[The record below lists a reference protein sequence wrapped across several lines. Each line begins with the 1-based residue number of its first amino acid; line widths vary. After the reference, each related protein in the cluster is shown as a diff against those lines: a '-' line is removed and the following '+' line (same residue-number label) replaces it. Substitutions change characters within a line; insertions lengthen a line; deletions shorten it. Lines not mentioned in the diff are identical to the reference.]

1 MMYFK
6 TVSPLIVVLMT
17 SVIRVSVAEDSSF
30 AIDINDILNV
40 DLMPFSL
47 LLVQGPKNNTN
58 NTSFDDIL
66 MRESRDGLDGIDLL
80 HEDNGSLDK
89 AFHTMGYHRKM
100 INEYLCSNFL
110 ADQILSEVVTPKVDG
125 FQRRSGTMESEIST
139 GRGFLPKSEPKEIM
153 RFDQGSSGYKNWLS
167 K

>member
-1 MMYFK
+1 M
-6 TVSPLIVVLMT
+6 V
-17 SVIRVSVAEDSSF
+17 VSVLLVILARGILADDSSF
-30 AIDINDILNV
+30 AIDINDILNE

-47 LLVQGPKNNTN
+47 LLVQGPKNNSN
-58 NTSFDDIL
+58 NSFEESF
-66 MRESRDGLDGIDLL
+66 MKMAREDPDGVDLL

-89 AFHTMGYHRKM
+89 AFHTMGFHRKM
-100 INEYLCSNFL
+100 MNEYLCSNFL

-125 FQRRSGTMESEIST
+125 FQRRSGTVGSEISV
-139 GRGFLPKSEPKEIM
+139 GRGLLSKSEPKEVM

>member
-1 MMYFK
+1 MLYFN
-6 TVSPLIVVLMT
+6 SLSLLFGALILSLT
-17 SVIRVSVAEDSSF
+17 VAEDSSF
-30 AIDINDILNV
+30 AIDINDILNE
-40 DLMPFSL
+40 DLMPFTL
-47 LLVQGPKNNTN
+47 LLVQGPKNNSN
-58 NTSFDDIL
+58 NASFDENIMGEARVDP
-66 MRESRDGLDGIDLL
+66 DGLDLL

-125 FQRRSGTMESEIST
+125 FQRRSGTIESEISA
-139 GRGFLPKSEPKEIM
+139 GRGFLSKSEPKEIM